1 MSSMIHATVH
11 WCKVYWSLLVTMNA
25 LQSDSMWLSVSRA
38 LWSKI
43 CTEIPGILARQIVT
57 LTTLS
62 CSYWVEYSS
71 QVIAPQTETSKWGLG
86 FLSVHTKLPASLCLN
101 SKQLSFSLW
110 TDSGLISDRSLT
122 TNHKMTWRAVFLSNW
137 ILAGC
142 SMNHLVP
149 WLWNSKWLIGHGQYS
164 AILKA
169 PRVPRLKCALQF

>member
-1 MSSMIHATVH
+1 MCLSQREVSQAEHCFSLDT
-11 WCKVYWSLLVTMNA
+11 WCHQWFM
-25 LQSDSMWLSVSRA
+25 LQSIGAR
-38 LWSKI
+38 
-43 CTEIPGILARQIVT
+43 CTEVYLLQWMHCSLTACGFLSQGHFGQRLALRFLVAWPSKLFLIVT

-122 TNHKMTWRAVFLSNW
+122 TNQKMTWRAVFLSNG

-149 WLWNSKWLIGHGQYS
+149 WLWNDS
-164 AILKA
+164 
-169 PRVPRLKCALQF
+169 